1 MDALI
6 IKSDNKSELDLIKKL
21 VKKMGLESRILSA
34 EEMED
39 IGMGILMSQSDRS
52 ITVPESDIMDIL
64 DK

>member
-52 ITVPESDIMDIL
+52 NTVPESDIMDIL

>member
-6 IKSDNKSELDLIKKL
+6 IKSDNKSELDLIKEL
-21 VKKMGLESRILSA
+21 VKRMGLESRILSA

-39 IGMGILMSQSDRS
+39 IGMGILMGQSDRS
-52 ITVPESDIMDIL
+52 KTVPESEIMDVL